1 MRKCWS
7 GHPGEAAAGE
17 GRAAH
22 GGSPARHRA
31 REETS
36 PAWGGDTRP
45 RSAHPRGPRHKDG
58 SGHRHGRCSGPDR
71 RVSLQARQWAA
82 GQALSLPQG
91 PRDGPGP
98 EQGCWS
104 APLGGGGGR
113 GPGPGPELYEGAC
126 WAQGRLGAAKAT
138 LLLLLPALNRGG
150 VCTADRL
157 LERQT
162 PPRKP
167 GAVSPGHPKAEDKRV
182 GERDEASGRGGPA
195 LTASPHPHGAVLTP
209 RISACGYL
217 TLYRGNQGETRR
229 QGGP

>member
-1 MRKCWS
+1 M

-22 GGSPARHRA
+22 GGSPARHRT

-45 RSAHPRGPRHKDG
+45 QSAHPRGPRHKDG

-71 RVSLQARQWAA
+71 RFSLQARQWAA
-82 GQALSLPQG
+82 GQVLSLPQG
-91 PRDGPGP
+91 PRDGPRARAGVLV
-98 EQGCWS
+98 S
-104 APLGGGGGR
+104 PLGWWWWPGSWAGPRAVRGSLLGSGQAGR
-113 GPGPGPELYEGAC
+113 SQSHPSASPSCLEQVS
-126 WAQGRLGAAKAT
+126 AQLTTCSNSRRHQGN
-138 LLLLLPALNRGG
+138 P
-150 VCTADRL
+150 
-157 LERQT
+157 
-162 PPRKP
+162 
-167 GAVSPGHPKAEDKRV
+167 AEDKRV
-182 GERDEASGRGGPA
+182 GERGEASGRGGPA